1 MRIKLI
7 FTTKQTKLLCLV
19 LFIVLSILT
28 APYPFLM
35 IGLHDIF
42 PVCIK
47 LLERVN
53 KFSVM
58 YILELVSLRVVPM
71 LVIAVLT
78 ICIVYRVLVSKNVG
92 ENENK
97 IKKDQNIQMTII
109 LILIST
115 SYILLYL
122 PVIIHFVLLKLN
134 RYGIISI
141 SKEGME
147 IGQKSTRP
155 FTCGYAIN
163 FYLYIAGSK
172 LFCKLLK
179 RAVCLST

>member
-1 MRIKLI
+1 MRVKQI
-7 FTTKQTKLLCLV
+7 FTTKRTKLLCLV

-28 APYPFLM
+28 APCHFLM
-35 IGLHDIF
+35 IGIHDIF
-42 PVCIK
+42 PVCII
-47 LLERVN
+47 LREWAN
-53 KFSVM
+53 KFSVIH
-58 YILELVSLRVVPM
+58 ILELVLLRVVPM
-71 LVIAVLT
+71 LVIALLT
-78 ICIVYRVLVSKNVG
+78 ICVVYRVLVSKNVG
-92 ENENK
+92 ENKNK

-122 PVIIHFVLLKLN
+122 PVIIHFVLLKLT

-155 FTCGYAIN
+155 FTCGFVIN

-172 LFCKLLK
+172 LFRKLLK